1 MWSFIGMRRA
11 LLLLVLSTGIGMGV
25 AYAQVQLRTLP
36 ANAKGAILGEP
47 RPLPYVQLNRKVLQL
62 APGAVIYDQNNRS
75 ILQNALPA
83 GAAIAYTTDMN
94 GDVAH
99 IYILTAQERA
109 QLKSR

>member
-47 RPLPYVQLNRKVLQL
+47 RPLPYVQLNRKVLRL
-62 APGAVIYDQNNRS
+62 APGAVIYDQNNRF

-83 GAAIAYTTDMN
+83 GAAVAFTTDMGGN
-94 GDVAH
+94 VAR
-99 IYILTAQERA
+99 IYILTAQE
-109 QLKSR
+109 QTQFNFK